1 MPRTYAALWIFLLA
15 LCWPVRAQVNDAVER
30 AMAADRAFR
39 QGEQFHQQGRLREA
53 IPSFQI
59 ALQIRQS
66 LNDVRSSALILDI
79 LAATHNQLGEKQTAL
94 EYFQQVLTIRRN
106 DPGDEAATLHN
117 IGVVHSELGDK
128 RQALQH
134 FERALFLWRQVRDQ
148 RGLAA
153 TLNAIGSVYSWAG
166 QKETARQFYEEALP
180 LKRVTKD
187 RGGEAYIRNNLGAI
201 WSALG
206 DKRKARDQFQ
216 EALAMW
222 REVQDRKG
230 QALALT
236 NLGVVLAELN
246 ERQKAVEQFQQA
258 LSLDRGNEAR
268 TLGNLGFVY
277 ALMDDKVRA
286 LATLQQS
293 LALARHAN
301 NPDAEAASLTHL
313 MLAHRQFKQPGEAIV
328 FGKLAINS
336 YQQLRANVQDALQ
349 QSFVQSK
356 ADAYRTLAELL
367 IEAGRLLEA
376 HSVLRMLK
384 EEEYFEYVRGDDDR
398 LTPRRI
404 ALTTEELK
412 IIEGTNNPATAENL
426 MSNLMPLEPGTA
438 AVFTIVGAEKYRV
451 LVFKSDAPVARE
463 YEIKASELNRKIFAF
478 REALNT
484 RRPDFMQ
491 RSRELY
497 RILVA
502 PIRQDLSDTKTVLWS
517 LDGALRYVP
526 LAALHDGKKYLVESY
541 SNVVQTLSSRLHDP
555 PCKNWRGLGLGLSK
569 AVAGFPALAHVPAEL
584 SSIIRSSANSKGALG
599 GRLLL
604 NETFTEIT
612 MKAELKNQYPAV
624 HIASHFKF
632 EPGNE
637 TDSYLVLGDGSPLT
651 VAQLKA
657 WQGAFTGVELLT
669 LSACETG
676 VGDGRE
682 LESFGEIAQ
691 RQGAK
696 AVIATLLRVPDQSAA
711 VLMPRF
717 YQLRATMSKAEA
729 LRQAQLEILQSEQFK
744 HPVFWA
750 SYILFGNFQ

>member
-1 MPRTYAALWIFLLA
+1 MPRTHAATWIFLLA
-15 LCWPVRAQVNDAVER
+15 LFWPCYAQVNDAVER

-53 IPSFQI
+53 IPAFQT
-59 ALQIRQS
+59 ALQLRQS
-66 LNDVRSSALILDI
+66 LNDARSSALILDI
-79 LAATHNQLGEKQTAL
+79 LAAIHHQLGEKQTAL

-106 DPGDEAATLHN
+106 DSRDEAATLHN
-117 IGVVHSELGDK
+117 LGVLYSELGDK

-134 FERALFLWRQVRDQ
+134 FESAVYWWRQVRDQ

-153 TLNAIGSVYSWAG
+153 TLNATGSVYSWAG
-166 QKETARQFYEEALP
+166 QKETARQFYEEALL

-187 RGGEAYIRNNLGAI
+187 RGGEAYVRNNLGAI

-216 EALAMW
+216 AALAVW
-222 REVQDRKG
+222 RELQDRQG

-236 NLGVVLAELN
+236 NLGVVFTELN

-258 LSLDRGNEAR
+258 LLLGRSNEAR

-293 LALARHAN
+293 LALARQAN

-376 HSVLRMLK
+376 QAVLRMLK
-384 EEEYFEYVRGDDDR
+384 EQEYFEYVRGDDDS

-404 ALTTEELK
+404 ALTTEELE
-412 IIEGTNNPATAENL
+412 IIKGTNKPATAENL
-426 MSNLMPLEPGTA
+426 MSSLMPLEPGTA

-451 LVFKSDAPVARE
+451 LVFKSDARVARE
-463 YEIKASELNRKIFAF
+463 YEIKASELNHKIFAF
-478 REALNT
+478 REALNA

-491 RSRELY
+491 LSRELY

-569 AVAGFPALAHVPAEL
+569 AVAGFPSLAHVPAEL
-584 SSIIRSSANSKGALG
+584 SSIIRSSANSKGALD

-604 NETFTEIT
+604 NETFTETT
-612 MKAELKNQYPAV
+612 MKAELKNHYPAV

-744 HPVFWA
+744 HPAFW
-750 SYILFGNFQ
+750 SPYILFGNFQ